1 MRSLTSQLEQLPHRL
16 GRAPSYIAVTLLEVF
31 AVLLVWASFARAA
44 SNVQTFALSDT
55 KELVLLNVKADGAEY
70 QGRKAVRLTKDSE
83 KDGYALLRGADF
95 QDGAIEADCVFCGNH
110 YRFTSRELAE
120 LTGEDEP
127 GALSLH

>member
-31 AVLLVWASFARAA
+31 AVLLACASFARTA

-95 QDGAIEADCVFCGNH
+95 QDGAIEADI
-110 YRFTSRELAE
+110 A
-120 LTGEDEP
+120 
-127 GALSLH
+127 